1 MNMAIMARVES
12 ISVADPAY
20 QAYQILHIGFTV
32 APILFG
38 LDKFFNLMVDWEKY
52 LAPWL
57 VRIIGNAHTFMLG
70 VGIVEIVAGLL
81 VAFKPRWG
89 AYIVALWLLGI
100 IFNLLTYS
108 GFYDIALR
116 DFGLLLAA
124 LALGRLSVRYS
135 TVQNHVCFSIQLGN
149 GLKKSL
155 RISGGGGSSR
165 EHSIR

>member
-1 MNMAIMARVES
+1 MASPAQAES
-12 ISVADPAY
+12 RSLANPAY

-38 LDKFFNLMVDWEKY
+38 LDKFFNLMVEWEKY
-52 LAPWL
+52 VAPWT
-57 VRIIGNAHTFMLG
+57 VRIVGNAHTFMLG
-70 VGIVEIVAGLL
+70 VGIIEIVAGLV

-100 IFNLLTYS
+100 IFNLLTYP

-124 LALGRLSVRYS
+124 LALARLSERYS
-135 TVQNHVCFSIQLGN
+135 
-149 GLKKSL
+149 
-155 RISGGGGSSR
+155 
-165 EHSIR
+165 

>member
-1 MNMAIMARVES
+1 MATMARTES
-12 ISVADPAY
+12 ISVADPAH
-20 QAYQILHIGFTV
+20 QAYQLLHVAFTL

-38 LDKFFNLMVDWEKY
+38 LDKFFNFMVDWEKY
-52 LAPWL
+52 MAPWA
-57 VRIIGNAHTFMLG
+57 VRIVGNAHTFMLG
-70 VGIVEIVAGLL
+70 VGIIEIVAGMV

-124 LALGRLSVRYS
+124 LALARLSERYG
-135 TVQNHVCFSIQLGN
+135 HA
-149 GLKKSL
+149 
-155 RISGGGGSSR
+155 
-165 EHSIR
+165 

>member
-1 MNMAIMARVES
+1 MATIARPES

-52 LAPWL
+52 VAPWAA
-57 VRIIGNAHTFMLG
+57 RIIGNAHAFMLG
-70 VGIVEIVAGLL
+70 VGIIEIVAGLA

-108 GFYDIALR
+108 GFYDVALR

-124 LALGRLSVRYS
+124 LALGRLSERYS
-135 TVQNHVCFSIQLGN
+135 
-149 GLKKSL
+149 
-155 RISGGGGSSR
+155 RA
-165 EHSIR
+165 

>member
-1 MNMAIMARVES
+1 MATIAQAES

-52 LAPWL
+52 VAPW
-57 VRIIGNAHTFMLG
+57 VGRIVGNAHTFMLG
-70 VGIVEIVAGLL
+70 VGIIEIVAGLV
-81 VAFKPRWG
+81 VAIKPRWG

-116 DFGLLLAA
+116 DFGLVACCVGAGA
-124 LALGRLSVRYS
+124 LVS
-135 TVQNHVCFSIQLGN
+135 
-149 GLKKSL
+149 SL
-155 RISGGGGSSR
+155 RR
-165 EHSIR
+165 A